1 MALIGPPWIPVTP
14 ASSPAGIY
22 CRVESLHT
30 VLFCCTDAL
39 STDRFTFRYK
49 VVLERKRDGRRE
61 RESSK
66 SKCLKLSI
74 WIW

>member
-1 MALIGPPWIPVTP
+1 MALIGPPWIPATP

-39 STDRFTFRYK
+39 STDRFTLRYK
-49 VVLERKRDGRRE
+49 AVLERKGEEGIWKE
-61 RESSK
+61 REGEFK
-66 SKCLKLSI
+66 VQMFET
-74 WIW
+74 